1 MHKKPLL
8 LLAFGALFSC
18 AVRAQELKPA
28 KRSDCYRKMVRLLI
42 NPDTDTKFTA
52 KLRQIMLAKSMETDP
67 EKLKILETQ
76 EKQEKEKMKDE
87 VEQFAT
93 RMCSHLPE

>member
-1 MHKKPLL
+1 MPKKPLL

-18 AVRAQELKPA
+18 AVFAQELKPA
-28 KRSDCYRKMVRLLI
+28 KRGDCYHKMVKRYSDP
-42 NPDTDTKFTA
+42 NVESKFTA

-67 EKLKILETQ
+67 EKLKILDAQ
-76 EKQEKEKMKDE
+76 EKQEKEKMIDE